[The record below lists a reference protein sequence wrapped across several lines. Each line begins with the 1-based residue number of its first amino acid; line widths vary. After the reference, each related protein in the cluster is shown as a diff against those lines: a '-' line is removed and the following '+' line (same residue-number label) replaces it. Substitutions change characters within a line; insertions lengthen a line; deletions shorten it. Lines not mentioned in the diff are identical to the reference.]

1 MQKSSCTPAST
12 RKSDIVLDPCN
23 VNNVTLEPQNGG
35 TVIVNFRIQ
44 THPDEKAF
52 GKLCGMVGTT
62 IKVSVEPPKE
72 EAAE

>member
-1 MQKSSCTPAST
+1 
-12 RKSDIVLDPCN
+12 VLDPCN